1 MSHYAQIYGNKAKKT
16 VYIYGMRLRGFSPG
30 CQPMNGYVE
39 RRDDPT
45 GKYYDLLV
53 YNRRLTEQEMRAFE
67 LDFIGIEKLEES
79 K

>member
-39 RRDDPT
+39 RRDDPN
-45 GKYYDLLV
+45 GKYHDLLV
-53 YNRRLTEQEMRAFE
+53 YNRYLTEQEKQAFE
-67 LDFIGIEKLEES
+67 LDYIGSEVL
-79 K
+79 